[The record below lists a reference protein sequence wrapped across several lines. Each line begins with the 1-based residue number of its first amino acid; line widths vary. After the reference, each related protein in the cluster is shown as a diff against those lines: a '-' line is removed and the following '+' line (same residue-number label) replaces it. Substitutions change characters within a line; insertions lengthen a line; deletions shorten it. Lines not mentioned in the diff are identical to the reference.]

1 MISILRKEL
10 RSRMRGWRS
19 PAIVMLYLAIVALV
33 SYAVLENGL
42 NTQSFSANQA
52 SSLGLNLFNTLAI
65 FQGFL
70 IMFITPAATAGA
82 ICGERQRQTLDLLL
96 VTKLSSLGIASGKLL
111 AAIAFDLLLILCAMP
126 IFSLVFLFGGIGL
139 DTVLELILLYVL
151 SIICFGSIGLAVS
164 ALAKK
169 IGRGDGVDVPL
180 RAHSRGRTG
189 LSHHLPLRSR
199 VREQHQ
205 RVHRTGHRIPRSRPR
220 SGSSALPSG
229 LLFRGPAAVCRL
241 GDIAADGSRDHRDLH
256 VHQHACPSAP
266 DGLSRDTPA

>member
-164 ALAKK
+164 ALAK
-169 IGRGDGVDVPL
+169 
-180 RAHSRGRTG
+180 
-189 LSHHLPLRSR
+189 
-199 VREQHQ
+199 
-205 RVHRTGHRIPRSRPR
+205 R
-220 SGSSALPSG
+220 SGAATALTYLFVLILVAGLAFLTIYLYEAGYVSNISESSAPVSAYLDPGLGLAALLYHQDSTFGAQLPFAVWETS
-229 LLFRGPAAVCRL
+229 LLTEAVITIICMTVSTLALRRQT
-241 GDIAADGSRDHRDLH
+241 A
-256 VHQHACPSAP
+256 
-266 DGLSRDTPA
+266 